1 MKRKISV
8 LVVVVL
14 SVLSCS
20 KAPLEL
26 TLQQEQD
33 VVSTA
38 YGYDVPAKKI
48 EFSITTFIDSTIQ
61 KQSKELLLQS
71 IQDNDANNGCV
82 LVMETNTG
90 KVRAMVN
97 LESIKGKVIESKTN
111 YAIQNFIEPGS
122 FVKTLDVMALLE
134 DKKADT
140 STVFS
145 SNKGKVTFSGKTIQD
160 THEGG
165 YGNLSL
171 GDALVYSSN
180 TIFATAITDAY
191 KNNPNQ
197 FVSKFKQYHLGTNL
211 EIPFSNANKQII
223 PQPNTSKWSAI
234 SLPWMSFGYGLTTS
248 PIQILTYY
256 NGIAN
261 GGEVVKPLFLSEIKN
276 TEGEIKSY
284 EKTVL
289 SSQICSKSTIV
300 QVQDLLRK
308 VVTDG
313 TGLSCK
319 SKSVAISGKNASV
332 QINYDKTG
340 NNKNFLSGFVGYFP
354 SSKPKYSIVVI
365 LNNPKKVYFGA
376 DVAGDV
382 VKKIAEKIYRNR
394 KL

>member
-71 IQDNDANNGCV
+71 IQDNEADNGCV

-97 LESIKGKVIESKTN
+97 LESIKGKVIESMTN
-111 YAIQNFIEPGS
+111 YANQNFIEPGS

-140 STVFS
+140 STVYS
-145 SNKGKVTFSGKTIQD
+145 SNNGKVTFYGKTIQD

-171 GDALVYSSN
+171 GNALVYSSN

-191 KNNPNQ
+191 KSNPNQ
-197 FVSKFKQYHLGTNL
+197 FVSKFKQFHLGNNL

-234 SLPWMSFGYGLTTS
+234 SLPWMSFGYGLTLS
-248 PIQILTYY
+248 PIQILSYY
-256 NGIAN
+256 NTIAN
-261 GGEVVKPLFLSEIKN
+261 NGEVVQPLFLAEIKN
-276 TEGEIKSY
+276 KESQSKQY
-284 EKTVL
+284 DKRVL
-289 SSQICSKSTIV
+289 ASQIASKSTITQIQYLLK
-300 QVQDLLRK
+300 QVVDK
-308 VVTDG
+308 G
-313 TGLSCK
+313 TGLSAK
-319 SKSVAISGKNASV
+319 SDQVAISGKTTSV
-332 QINYDKTG
+332 QINYAKVETK
-340 NNKNFLSGFVGYFP
+340 KNYSSGFVGYFP
-354 SSKPKYSIVVI
+354 SSKPKYSIIVI
-365 LNNPKKVYFGA
+365 LNNPKKVYYGV
-376 DVAGDV
+376 DVAGVV
-382 VKKIAEKIYRNR
+382 VKKIAEKIYSN
-394 KL
+394 